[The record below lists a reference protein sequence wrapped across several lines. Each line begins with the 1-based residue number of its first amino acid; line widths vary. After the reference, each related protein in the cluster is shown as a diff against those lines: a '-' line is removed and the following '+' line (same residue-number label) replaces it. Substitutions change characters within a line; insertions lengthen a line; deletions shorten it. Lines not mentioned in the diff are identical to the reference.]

1 MKKIFF
7 IIPLI
12 LISCSKNDIKSIVI
26 NINQSEQI
34 DLFKGEY
41 TVRFMQKKDLK
52 VIFKISKIEINEIK
66 ETYKKENIK
75 NYKSQILVVNDKPI
89 IMPATDIKYTIDF
102 TNGSKQV
109 FTIRTDNVE
118 DPLNFEKFKALKV
131 FIYKIN
137 YILKQ
142 KKEIQNLPKSDY
154 LYL

>member
-75 NYKSQILVVNDKPI
+75 NYKSQILVVNFSKNMPVDK
-89 IMPATDIKYTIDF
+89 A
-102 TNGSKQV
+102 
-109 FTIRTDNVE
+109 
-118 DPLNFEKFKALKV
+118 
-131 FIYKIN
+131 
-137 YILKQ
+137 
-142 KKEIQNLPKSDY
+142 
-154 LYL
+154 